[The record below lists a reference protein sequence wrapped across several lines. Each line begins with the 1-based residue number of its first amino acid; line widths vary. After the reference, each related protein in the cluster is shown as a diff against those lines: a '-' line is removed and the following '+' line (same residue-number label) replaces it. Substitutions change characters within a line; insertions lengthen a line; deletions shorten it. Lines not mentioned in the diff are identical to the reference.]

1 MSRTTIVMV
10 NILAKNIDR
19 VNLEFFYEMLACRG
33 FGPKIIQ
40 MIKQVTRG
48 G

>member
-1 MSRTTIVMV
+1 MSGTIIVMV

-19 VNLEFFYEMLACRG
+19 VNLEFFYEMRACRG

-40 MIKQVTRG
+40 MIK
-48 G
+48 